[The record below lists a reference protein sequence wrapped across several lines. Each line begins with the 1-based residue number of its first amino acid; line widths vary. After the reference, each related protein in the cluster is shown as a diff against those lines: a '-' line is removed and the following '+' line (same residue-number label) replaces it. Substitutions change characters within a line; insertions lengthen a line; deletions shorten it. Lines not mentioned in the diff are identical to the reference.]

1 MRALVFGLSGQVGLA
16 LQPRLH
22 ERQAEVVAVSRQAR
36 PPQAGVEWLEGY
48 LQAMPPVPDGIDT
61 VLSLG
66 PLDAFAAWFAGSG
79 LRGVRVIALGSTS
92 RYSKADS
99 PLEAERGL
107 AQRLIEA
114 EAVLFAAG
122 ERLASPVTVL
132 RPTLIYGNG
141 RDRSLTPLLHFAR
154 RWHWL
159 ALPAE
164 ANGLRQPVHVE
175 DVAGAV
181 LGCLDT
187 PGTAGQAFDL
197 PGAEVLGFAAML
209 DRSLQRH
216 APGCRVLRLPNA
228 MFRAAFAAVSLVR
241 PGIPGAGFLA
251 RLQRDQLADP
261 RPASRAF
268 GYAPR
273 PFEP

>member
-16 LQPRLH
+16 LQPRLL
-22 ERQAEVVAVSRQAR
+22 ERQIEVVAVSRQAR
-36 PPQAGVEWLEGY
+36 PPQTGVEWFEGY
-48 LQAMPPVPDGIDT
+48 LQAMPPIPDGIDT

-92 RYSKADS
+92 RSSKVDS
-99 PLEAERGL
+99 PLAAERDLARRLVEAE
-107 AQRLIEA
+107 ET
-114 EAVLFAAG
+114 LFAAG
-122 ERLASPVTVL
+122 ERFASPVTVL

-141 RDRSLTPLLHFAR
+141 RDRSLSLLLRFAR

-159 ALPAE
+159 VLPAK

-181 LGCLDT
+181 LGCLDA

-197 PGAEVLGFAAML
+197 PGAEVLSFAAML
-209 DRSLQRH
+209 DRSLQRY
-216 APGCRVLRLPNA
+216 APDCRVLRLPNVL
-228 MFRAAFAAVSLVR
+228 FRTVFAAMSVFR
-241 PGIPGAGFLA
+241 PGFSGLGFLA

-261 RPASRAF
+261 RPAGLAF
-268 GYAPR
+268 GYNPR
-273 PFEP
+273 RFEP